1 MAETIGQQLKKA
13 REERNLTLKQVVE
26 ELHIRE
32 AYLQAM
38 EEDHLESH
46 LPSVQAKG
54 FLRLYAD
61 FLDITPYEAVS
72 LSEVDTTAKP
82 TETSKVSQSEEII
95 KDELQEPSSKTEI
108 SPQIR
113 EVVEQIKF
121 GNQFTKVR
129 EEKSLTFSNVEHE
142 LHVSRDYIKAI
153 EEEDFKA
160 LPQGIQGRG
169 MIQRYADFLALDT
182 DDILNQ
188 YADLLLENQPDATN
202 DKKKRKQARK
212 VNGVKQFLTTD
223 LLIGLVFVFALFIVA
238 FFSIRWVIS
247 TRNIMVTNEP
257 TAESVV
263 LTQTLTPNLEGTT
276 GETIEGTSVPVEI
289 ATATLQ
295 IRPTGENEGN
305 TSSRIILQIIANQ
318 RAYLRVTSD
327 GETVF
332 DGRIVG
338 GNIYEFYGEEKIE
351 IMSGNAAALN
361 VTVIQD
367 GRQTQLGILGVVG
380 QVVNLAFQPDVIITP
395 TVTPSLTPT
404 VTNTPEATKTP
415 TVTASP
421 TITEAP

>member
-26 ELHIRE
+26 EIHIRE

-38 EEDHLESH
+38 EEDHLETH

-61 FLDITPYEAVS
+61 FLEITPYEAAS
-72 LSEVDTTAKP
+72 FSEAVTP
-82 TETSKVSQSEEII
+82 I
-95 KDELQEPSSKTEI
+95 EPTEI
-108 SPQIR
+108 SEDTDSEETREEQSTGHSSETESTPQTTGITKQ
-113 EVVEQIKF
+113 EKF
-121 GNQFTKVR
+121 GRQFTKVR
-129 EEKSLTFSNVEHE
+129 EEKTLTLSDVEHE
-142 LHVSRDYIKAI
+142 LHVSREYIKAI
-153 EEEDFKA
+153 EEEDLKA

-169 MIQRYADFLALDT
+169 MIQRYADFLELNT
-182 DDILNQ
+182 NDILDQ
-188 YADLLLENQPDATN
+188 YADLLLANQPDATN
-202 DKKKRKQARK
+202 NTKNRKQARK
-212 VNGVKQFLTTD
+212 VDGVKQFLTTD
-223 LLIGLVFVFALFIVA
+223 LLIGLGFVIVLFIVA

-257 TAESVV
+257 TVEAMVF
-263 LTQTLTPNLEGTT
+263 TQTLTPNLEATT
-276 GETIEGTSVPVEI
+276 DDTIEGTSVPVEI

-295 IRPTGENEGN
+295 IRPTGENENN
-305 TSSRIILQIIANQ
+305 TSSRIILQIVANQ
-318 RAYLRVTSD
+318 RAYLLVTSD
-327 GETVF
+327 GEVVF

-404 VTNTPEATKTP
+404 VTNTPEATESP

-421 TITEAP
+421 TITEEP